1 MVVKFHI
8 TRNNT
13 HILASVLFPLETT
26 SAARIN
32 PSVAWRHLF
41 KLQPHHIS
49 CFSPGLSCLYSG
61 TLPETLPS
69 PPYPRRSHHLRKGV
83 RKRNSVNKQSSP
95 IQNWILR
102 MSLQWSAQTI
112 SQQSPRTTYTPHI
125 VWRGES
131 AMKEYLNEWQGR
143 ERTHSIEG
151 E

>member
-83 RKRNSVNKQSSP
+83 RKRNSCNQTKLTNPELNPEDVSP
-95 IQNWILR
+95 VKCTDNQ
-102 MSLQWSAQTI
+102 
-112 SQQSPRTTYTPHI
+112 P
-125 VWRGES
+125 GES
-131 AMKEYLNEWQGR
+131 QHNIHPTHGLKRRVSNET
-143 ERTHSIEG
+143 EVP
-151 E
+151 